1 MEITASNLNAA
12 SIEAFLRERE
22 KQRAEEMLKREER
35 AKVEQDRL
43 HEAFMTE
50 DVPPDAL
57 DRVAL
62 MVRKALENG
71 ERQVL
76 VFRFPSNWLPDRG
89 RAIIN
94 QEEDWHAHLV
104 GSPQRAY
111 AYFERE
117 LKPRGFQV
125 RAQILDWP
133 NGMPGDV
140 GIFLRWKRPNA
151 V

>member
-1 MEITASNLNAA
+1 MEITASNLNADTIQA
-12 SIEAFLRERE
+12 LLRERE
-22 KQRAEEMLKREER
+22 KQKAEEMRKREETAQAAR
-35 AKVEQDRL
+35 DKL

-50 DVPPDAL
+50 DVPQDAL
-57 DRVAL
+57 DQVAL
-62 MVRKALENG
+62 MVRKAVEMG

-94 QEEDWHAHLV
+94 QEADWHAHLV
-104 GSPQRAY
+104 GIPQRAY

-125 RAQILDWP
+125 HAEIVDWP

-140 GIFLRWKRPNA
+140 SIFLRWKRPNA
-151 V
+151 M